1 MRARNRRSRLLL
13 GVGAVLALSV
23 GLTACGS
30 NVDPETVAR
39 VNGQYLPGS
48 TGGVDGSGAPLTGDA
63 GTGDG
68 GSSDSS
74 GGGGG
79 GTSSGGDAAGGPG
92 GDSGGESDTGGGGG
106 GDAGGEA
113 APAAGTN
120 AADCKGFDTSQPGVT
135 DDKIVVANASDI
147 SGPVPGIFESAR
159 KATQAFAMYF
169 NASADI
175 CGRKLEVLTLDS
187 RSDGGADQQAYT
199 AACDKSF
206 AAVGSMS
213 AFDSGG
219 AQTAQSCGLPDVRS
233 TAVTP
238 ERSKCTTCFAAQSV
252 SPNLVPSSMP
262 AYWKKAQP
270 DATQKVGMVYI
281 NVGAAKVNA
290 ESFRAAWE
298 KAGWKVVYFQGMDV
312 SEFNYA
318 PYVQGM
324 KDRGVQMVNYTGPYQ
339 NTVKLQQ
346 SMQQGGLDPKVFL
359 QDSTIYT
366 QDYVEQAGE
375 NGEGSYV
382 YSTTALFD
390 DFSIAEMKLYR
401 SWLSRIDPSA
411 EPDMYGVYAWSAA
424 RLFTEKA
431 AALGGGLNRRSLISA
446 LSKTSGW
453 TGNGLH
459 APQSIGSKKTANCV
473 KIFQLNGGKW
483 SQKSPG
489 KYLCGPLTDTG
500 IGG

>member
-1 MRARNRRSRLLL
+1 MRVHPRQPRLLL
-13 GVGAVLALSV
+13 GVGAFLALSV

-39 VNGQYLPGS
+39 VNGQYLPSS
-48 TGGVDGSGAPLTGDA
+48 TGALDAAGQPVEGGAGDVGATGDSGDL
-63 GTGDG
+63 GTGGGDG
-68 GSSDSS
+68 AGDTASGS
-74 GGGGG
+74 GGG
-79 GTSSGGDAAGGPG
+79 
-92 GDSGGESDTGGGGG
+92 SGGEGSTDDGGGGGGG
-106 GDAGGEA
+106 GDAE
-113 APAAGTN
+113 PPAGTK
-120 AADCKGFDTSQPGVT
+120 AADCKGFDGAQTGVS
-135 DDKIVVANASDI
+135 DDKIVVANAADI
-147 SGPVPGIFESAR
+147 SGPVPGIFEAAR
-159 KATQAFAMYF
+159 KATQAYAMYF

-175 CGRKLEVLTLDS
+175 CGRKLEVLALDS

-199 AACDKSF
+199 TACDRSF

-219 AQTAQSCGLPDVRS
+219 AQTAQACGLPDLRS
-233 TAVTP
+233 TTVTP
-238 ERSKCTTCFAAQSV
+238 ERSQCSTCFAAQSV

-262 AYWKKAQP
+262 KYWLKAQP
-270 DATQKVGMVYI
+270 EATQKVGMVYI

-298 KAGWKVVYFQGMDV
+298 EAGWKVVYFQGMDV

-324 KDRGVQMVNYTGPYQ
+324 KDKGVQMVNYTGPYQ

-346 SMQQGGLDPKVFL
+346 AMQQGGLEAEVFL

-390 DFSIAEMKLYR
+390 DFSVAEMKLYR
-401 SWLSRIDPSA
+401 SWLSRVDPSA
-411 EPDMYGVYAWSAA
+411 QPDMYGVYAWSAA

-431 AALGGGLNRRSLISA
+431 AALGGGLNRKALIA
-446 LSKTSGW
+446 ELSKTSGW

-489 KYLCGPLTDTG
+489 NYLCGPLIDTG